1 MSDQTFESPAPR
13 SNAAEFTVSEISN
26 ALKRTV
32 EDTFGHVRVR
42 GEISGYRGP
51 HSSGHAYF
59 GLKDDKAKIDAVVWK
74 GTMGRLKFKPE
85 EGMEVIATGRL
96 TTYPGKSSYQIVI
109 DNLEPAGAG
118 ALMALLEERKK
129 RLAAEG
135 LLDKDRKRPLPY
147 MPMVIGV
154 VTSPTG
160 SVIRDIIHRIKD
172 RFPLHVIVWPVRVQ
186 GETAGPEA
194 AAAVAGFN
202 MLAADGAIP
211 RPDVLIVARGGGS
224 LEDLWG
230 FNDEALARTVAASGI
245 PVISAVG
252 HETDWTLI
260 DYAAD
265 MRAPTPTGAAEFAV
279 PVKADLEATLASL
292 SARLKAC
299 MSRGFDRRRQALRSA
314 ARALPSGD
322 QILAEPRRRF
332 DEATSRL
339 GRALELST
347 ERKRA
352 RLNTARLTPA
362 TLERRLAEARRH
374 LERAGQQLPKSAKAN
389 LKRLAQHL
397 GTSAARLTP
406 ARLEQRLSDA
416 RRATTRDLRRAQAAF
431 SAGVRER
438 RGKFERSANRLTP
451 DPLLRRQRLTTERLV
466 DLARRGDQSIALL
479 LERSRTRLAHADRLL
494 ATLKLSDQSILDR
507 GYALVIDTDGKLIK
521 RAAEVAQGAELTLKF
536 ADGTAQAT
544 GGALRLK
551 TTRPAAKPK
560 DPGSQG
566 SLF

>member
-1 MSDQTFESPAPR
+1 MSDQFIESR

-32 EDTFGHVRVR
+32 EDAFGNVRVR

-59 GLKDDKAKIDAVVWK
+59 SLKDDKAKIDAVVWRT
-74 GTMGRLKFKPE
+74 TMQRLKFRPE

-135 LLDKDRKRPLPY
+135 LFDKERKRPLPY
-147 MPMVIGV
+147 MPRVIGV

-172 RFPLHVIVWPVRVQ
+172 RFPLHVVVWPVRVQ
-186 GETAGPEA
+186 GETSGQEV
-194 AAAVAGFN
+194 AAAVTGFN
-202 MLAADGAIP
+202 MLPPGGPVP
-211 RPDVLIVARGGGS
+211 RPDVIIVARGGGS

-230 FNDEALARTVAASGI
+230 FNDEALARIVAASGI

-265 MRAPTPTGAAEFAV
+265 VRAPTPTGAAEFAV
-279 PVKADLEATLASL
+279 PVKAELEATLASL
-292 SARLKAC
+292 AARLKAC
-299 MSRGFDRRRQALRSA
+299 TSRNFERKRTALRAA
-314 ARALPSGD
+314 ARALPSPD
-322 QILAEPRRRF
+322 QLLALPRRRF

-339 GRALELST
+339 GRALTVST

-352 RLNTARLTPA
+352 RLD
-362 TLERRLAEARRH
+362 
-374 LERAGQQLPKSAKAN
+374 
-389 LKRLAQHL
+389 
-397 GTSAARLTP
+397 AARLTP
-406 ARLEQRLSDA
+406 TMLS
-416 RRATTRDLRRAQAAF
+416 RRIVEAKRSAARDLQRAQAAF
-431 SAGVRER
+431 FATVRER
-438 RGKFERSANRLTP
+438 RGKFDRARTRLSVEP
-451 DPLLRRQRLTTERLV
+451 VARRQKLVRERLSEFT
-466 DLARRGDQSIALL
+466 RRGDLAVSLL
-479 LERSRTRLAHADRLL
+479 LERNRTRLDHSERLL

-507 GYALVIDTDGKLIK
+507 GYALVIGSDGKLVK
-521 RAAEVAQGAELTLKF
+521 RAAEVTLGAELTLKF
-536 ADGTAQAT
+536 ADGTARAT
-544 GGALRLK
+544 GGGGARLRS
-551 TTRPAAKPK
+551 TRAPAKPK
-560 DPGSQG
+560 DPGKQG